1 MSSGTTP
8 HITHRAGHAHCQQS
22 QAHHVVQG
30 RDRKAAARHS
40 SRQGTARWHSRNC
53 LFFLHELINLF
64 DDDGDGGGRQRFGV
78 VAAFT
83 QFLYDGKRL
92 VKETD
97 VAVNG
102 KYAKD
107 IVKFFKDPASSV
119 KLIIVADKFQT
130 GFDEPM
136 LHTLYVDKRLRGS
149 NAVQTIGSFIPTFA
163 RAVVCVRACAV
174 VGCVRDI

>member
-1 MSSGTTP
+1 M
-8 HITHRAGHAHCQQS
+8 
-22 QAHHVVQG
+22 
-30 RDRKAAARHS
+30 
-40 SRQGTARWHSRNC
+40 
-53 LFFLHELINLF
+53 
-64 DDDGDGGGRQRFGV
+64 

-83 QFLYDGKRL
+83 QFLYEGKRL

-149 NAVQTIGSFIPTFA
+149 NAVQTIGSFIP
-163 RAVVCVRACAV
+163 AVCVCRGVRACRGVRVRVAWWVACAV
-174 VGCVRDI
+174 SKLINNGCCF

>member
-1 MSSGTTP
+1 
-8 HITHRAGHAHCQQS
+8 
-22 QAHHVVQG
+22 
-30 RDRKAAARHS
+30 
-40 SRQGTARWHSRNC
+40 
-53 LFFLHELINLF
+53 
-64 DDDGDGGGRQRFGV
+64 V

-83 QFLYDGKRL
+83 QFLYEGKRL

-107 IVKFFKDPASSV
+107 IVRFFKDPASSV

-149 NAVQTIGSFIPTFA
+149 NAVQTIGSFTP
-163 RAVVCVRACAV
+163 AVCACRGVRAV
-174 VGCVRDI
+174 VGCVRGI

>member
-1 MSSGTTP
+1 M
-8 HITHRAGHAHCQQS
+8 
-22 QAHHVVQG
+22 
-30 RDRKAAARHS
+30 
-40 SRQGTARWHSRNC
+40 
-53 LFFLHELINLF
+53 
-64 DDDGDGGGRQRFGV
+64 

-83 QFLYDGKRL
+83 QFLYEGKRL

-149 NAVQTIGSFIPTFA
+149 NAVQTIGSFILPFA
-163 RAVVCVRACAV
+163 CAVVCVPCCACAV
-174 VGCVRDI
+174 VGCVRGDI